1 MAALYEHNLLGSKI
15 CMVNANFNIPFLSGD
30 GNISLYESGIILLD
44 EHGNEKYMIEI
55 DQFDIKYEK
64 FINVRNLKYISN
76 IKINRHIVDKRY
88 RHIKNI
94 LKRVNGNFYGK
105 CIISIN
111 NVGDIILLDNQ
122 FFKYR
127 NFYEK
132 ILALKDGNN
141 PLNVS
146 NTSSKNSIFEFL
158 KSKFFKKY

>member
-44 EHGNEKYMIEI
+44 EHGNEKYMIELE
-55 DQFDIKYEK
+55 QLDIKYEK

-76 IKINRHIVDKRY
+76 IKINRHTIDKRY
-88 RHIKNI
+88 RHIKNV

-105 CIISIN
+105 CTISISS
-111 NVGDIILLDNQ
+111 VGDIILLDNQ

-127 NFYEK
+127 SFYEK
-132 ILALKDGNN
+132 ILSLKDGNS
-141 PLNVS
+141 PLNIS
-146 NTSSKNSIFEFL
+146 KTSSKNSILEFL
-158 KSKFFKKY
+158 KSKFFTRH